1 MKTYR
6 ALKPFPHG
14 NSHVDRAALVRLTEK
29 QAAYLVPGGFVELD
43 DVQVDA
49 PVLLDAPETAAAPAT
64 DADDAP
70 KKGAKK

>member
-6 ALKPFPHG
+6 AIKAFPHG
-14 NSHVDRAALVRLTEK
+14 NGHVDRGALVRLSDR
-29 QAAYLVPGGFVELD
+29 QAAYLVPGGYVELD

-49 PVLLDAPETAAAPAT
+49 PVLHDAPLPADAPAP
-64 DADDAP
+64 DADAP